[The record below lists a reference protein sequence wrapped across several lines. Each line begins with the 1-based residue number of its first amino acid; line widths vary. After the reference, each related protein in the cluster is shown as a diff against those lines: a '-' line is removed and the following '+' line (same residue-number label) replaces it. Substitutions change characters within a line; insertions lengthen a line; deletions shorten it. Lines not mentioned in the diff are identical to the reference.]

1 MSEKKTL
8 NSESTKPE
16 LSFESAMTDLEAL
29 VTKIE
34 TGNLSLEESLKEF
47 ENGIKLSRIC
57 QSALKDAENRVK
69 ILSDDEEQV
78 FTDQHITNNAEQ

>member
-1 MSEKKTL
+1 MNDQTTPSSTQNESE
-8 NSESTKPE
+8 P
-16 LSFESAMTDLEAL
+16 SFESAMTELEAL

-69 ILSDDEEQV
+69 ILSDDGEQD
-78 FTDQHITNNAEQ
+78 FTEIQD